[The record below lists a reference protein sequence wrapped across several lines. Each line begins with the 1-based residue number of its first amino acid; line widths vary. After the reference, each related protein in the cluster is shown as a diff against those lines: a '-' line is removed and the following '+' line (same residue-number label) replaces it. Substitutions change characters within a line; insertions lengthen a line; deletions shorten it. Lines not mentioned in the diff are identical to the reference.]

1 MAEDESGTKPVKPT
15 RGPRPSDSA
24 RARSSSIATWLP
36 MVSYTGPPMTYPRTL
51 REAGNSASA
60 SRKVSC
66 PFHRANVATRPT
78 RTTSEP
84 ATGICASASRST
96 LRPRRREAPEID
108 GVPDRVHRRVP
119 ADLRCVLCHAPRV
132 GNDGCASARG
142 ASQQSGREPPSRGEI
157 MEVPDDRCPTR
168 FRPRPEQMHLQTVG
182 VDDRRS
188 VTTQE
193 VSQTPQ
199 IEECRCTCQNEAH
212 QQQERRPD
220 TVNTP
225 ITKPGQRRRKR
236 EDFDWHAHGSDLVH
250 ERPVRSGDKPERP
263 GRMRVT
269 KTGQQ
274 FVKRGFG
281 PANLAGWREKK
292 DAHRSRCRT
301 TIVSPALTRSV
312 GLASNSLRLSPTTR
326 TMRRRLFDP
335 RSMMPPAVEMAC
347 RTVMSRSRT

>member
-1 MAEDESGTKPVKPT
+1 MFQTG
-15 RGPRPSDSA
+15 
-24 RARSSSIATWLP
+24 
-36 MVSYTGPPMTYPRTL
+36 YTGASPQTCDASCATL
-51 REAGNSASA
+51 LELAMMAAHRLAERRNNLD
-60 SRKVSC
+60 VS
-66 PFHRANVATRPT
+66 
-78 RTTSEP
+78 
-84 ATGICASASRST
+84 
-96 LRPRRREAPEID
+96 RRRAAKSWKCQTTAAP
-108 GVPDRVHRRVP
+108 
-119 ADLRCVLCHAPRV
+119 
-132 GNDGCASARG
+132 
-142 ASQQSGREPPSRGEI
+142 
-157 MEVPDDRCPTR
+157 R

-182 VDDRRS
+182 VNDRRS

-212 QQQERRPD
+212 QQQERRPH

-225 ITKPGQRRRKR
+225 ITKPGQRRRER
-236 EDFDWHAHGSDLVH
+236 EDFDWARPRPTLSTSGPSD
-250 ERPVRSGDKPERP
+250 PGDKPERP